1 MKTFLDIKNDENE
14 LKGIKVDN
22 KEYLDSLEYSLNYYE
37 EILDKRILRKKNDI
51 FLIKNFNSLLIIIYY
66 IKFKLKF

>member
-51 FLIKNFNSLLIIIYY
+51 FLIKNLNALLIIIYY